1 MMRIRM
7 PSYFRAFRCVGN
19 ACPDTCCRDWE
30 VVLDRETAAFYRTVP
45 GPLGD
50 LLRAAITESDG
61 EACLQL
67 KEGFCPLLTPQG
79 LCRIQLELGEAHLCR
94 SCGLHPRF
102 AEEYGA
108 LREWSLSLACP
119 EAVRL
124 LLSSP
129 APIQFLEEVTEEQVS
144 GYHDLDPQLYFAL
157 CSARKTAIAMAQDRL
172 APWKLRLQRLLFFAE
187 ALQKKLDQHRIGQ
200 LDAVTHRF
208 AAGRFPGT
216 PAGGKPAG
224 LLLQWLARLEAING
238 RWTELL
244 DEALDWEVEPVEPAP
259 DDAYEHLLVYYLYRY
274 FLKAVTDRRLLP
286 RVQLAAMAILSIR
299 ELERVCLQKTGRLTM
314 EDRIDRIHRFS
325 REVEHSA
332 ENLERLYGWFEGEAA
347 LSVNQLAAMV

>member
-1 MMRIRM
+1 MRIRM
-7 PSYFRAFRCVGN
+7 PSYFRAFRCVGG

-45 GPLGD
+45 GSLGEQ
-50 LLRAAITESDG
+50 LRTAMTESDG

-67 KEGFCPLLTPQG
+67 KDGLCPLLTPQG

-124 LLSSP
+124 LISSP
-129 APIQFLEEVTEEQVS
+129 VPIHFLEEVTEEPVS
-144 GYHDLDPQLYFAL
+144 GYHNLDPRLYFAL
-157 CSARKTAIAMAQDRL
+157 LSARKTAIAMAQDRS
-172 APWKLRLQRLLFFAE
+172 ATWKQRLQRLLFFAE

-200 LDAVTHRF
+200 LDAVTQRF
-208 AAGRFPGT
+208 AAGRFPRG
-216 PAGGKPAG
+216 PEGGESAKP
-224 LLLQWLARLEAING
+224 LLQWLSHLEAING
-238 RWTELL
+238 RWVELL
-244 DEALDWEVEPVEPAP
+244 AEALDWDAEPAEPAP

-286 RVQLAAMAILSIR
+286 RVQLAAMAVLCIR

-325 REVEHSA
+325 REVEHSE
-332 ENLERLYGWFEGEAA
+332 ENLERLYGWFEREAA
-347 LSVNQLAAMV
+347 LSANQLASMV